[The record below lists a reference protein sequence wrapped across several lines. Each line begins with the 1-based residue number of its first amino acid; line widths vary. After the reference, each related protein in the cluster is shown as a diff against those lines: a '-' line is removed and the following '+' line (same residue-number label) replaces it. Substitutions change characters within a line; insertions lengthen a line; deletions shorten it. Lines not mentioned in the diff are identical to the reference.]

1 VLTAPGSD
9 LARHVIEFDPRLFA
23 GYVFAAA
30 QLSARAC
37 QTRFAG
43 TDSVARRVRARP
55 GAAPGAAEVHGSG
68 RRNERRRSGT
78 RGRTTDWVSV
88 RNASDPQMDGP
99 DLATETVQA
108 VAIYEKC
115 GQITSWGSALGC
127 WALMAHGF
135 GDEFRRRRWSV
146 VV

>member
-1 VLTAPGSD
+1 
-9 LARHVIEFDPRLFA
+9 
-23 GYVFAAA
+23 
-30 QLSARAC
+30 
-37 QTRFAG
+37 
-43 TDSVARRVRARP
+43 VRARP

-108 VAIYEKC
+108 GDLREVRADHVV
-115 GQITSWGSALGC
+115 GFRAVLLGTDG
-127 WALMAHGF
+127 ARL

-146 VV
+146 